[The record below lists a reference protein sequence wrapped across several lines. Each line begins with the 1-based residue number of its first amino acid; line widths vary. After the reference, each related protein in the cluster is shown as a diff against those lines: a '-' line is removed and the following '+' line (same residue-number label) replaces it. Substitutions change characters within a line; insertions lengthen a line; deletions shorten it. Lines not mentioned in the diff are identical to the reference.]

1 MSFVSRSGI
10 CTGLTLIVLA
20 GALLAASPL
29 QAASRRVMVL
39 ESIHVAPGEVLEQTT
54 CIACS
59 IHVEGVVD
67 DSALLVLGRLR
78 NEGEINGNAVVLGG
92 SVISSGPIGGSA
104 FVVGGTLQ
112 LQDDVGGDTVSV
124 MGDLEV
130 SDGNVR
136 IGGDAWTVL
145 GQQHGL
151 TPQSVGGTN
160 VQLGTSQIGR
170 MLISG
175 LVGGLALIML
185 FALGTVL
192 ALILL
197 GHIVLGAERQAVMA
211 NACTRSPA
219 GCFLVGLGSCFGL
232 TVLSLMMSMLLPV
245 SLPLVLLFLIIS
257 AIGYCGVAF
266 AVGRNLLPR
275 MRPLLASMLAGVLL
289 AAVQLVPIIGWL
301 LLAVMWN
308 VAIGAAIMSGFGSS
322 PDWLKDRA
330 TGQFAQ

>member
-1 MSFVSRSGI
+1 MSFVSRSRI
-10 CTGLTLIVLA
+10 CTGLTLTVLA
-20 GALLAASPL
+20 NALLAASSL
-29 QAASRRVMVL
+29 QAASGRVMIL
-39 ESIHVAPGEVLEQTT
+39 ESIHVAPDEVLEQTT

-67 DSALLVLGRLR
+67 DSAFLMLGRLR
-78 NEGEINGNAVVLGG
+78 NDGEINGNAVVLGG

-104 FVVGGTLQ
+104 FVVGGTLH
-112 LQDDVGGDTVSV
+112 LQDDVGGNTVSV

-130 SDGNVR
+130 SDDQVR

-145 GQQHGL
+145 GRQHGL
-151 TPQSVGGTN
+151 TPQSVGGST

-175 LVGGLALIML
+175 LVGGLLL
-185 FALGTVL
+185 SGLLALGAVL
-192 ALILL
+192 ALIVL
-197 GHIVLGAERQAVMA
+197 GQIVLGSERLSVMA
-211 NACTRSPA
+211 DACTRRPA

-232 TVLSLMMSMLLPV
+232 AVLGLMMFMLLPV
-245 SLPLVLLFLIIS
+245 SLPLVLLFLIVS

-266 AVGRNLLPR
+266 TIGRNLLPR
-275 MRPLLASMLAGVLL
+275 MSPLPASILAGVLL
-289 AAVQLVPIIGWL
+289 ATIQLIPIIGWL

-308 VAIGAAIMSGFGSS
+308 VALGAAIMSGFGSS

-330 TGQFAQ
+330 AGQFAQ